1 MQLFANNGHATFNRT
16 GLGTEKVLFEK
27 RAIPSLFLGW
37 AIGRKTRYY
46 LDRGIRTGNSNV
58 VSDHSATS
66 ATTTTI
72 ALVDKNY
79 SSKSM
84 RRSFQVRSLTSIAAT
99 CNLTRLAC
107 LFIRRVTLSTRE
119 LMVCSRRRN

>member
-1 MQLFANNGHATFNRT
+1 MLLFANNGRATFNRT
-16 GLGTEKVLFEK
+16 GLRTQKVLFEK
-27 RAIPSLFLGW
+27 KRASLFLGW
-37 AIGRKTRYY
+37 AIGRKIRNY

-58 VSDHSATS
+58 VSDHSATC

-84 RRSFQVRSLTSIAAT
+84 RRYFQVRSLTSIAAT